1 MLSKQDARK
10 IQKLAMQTV
19 ALRSEK
25 EENIRTNLIHF
36 LRHRSSRSNLNIISY
51 VSDEFEISAFPSTSC
66 IQLEDLRFD
75 LFFPKITEAGLEFRE
90 GLEFSK
96 GAFGILEPS
105 GKKTLLPKE
114 ADWIL
119 IPALGWNGEGARLG
133 RGKGFYDRSM
143 QNVPSE
149 KMIGLSFEDL
159 YPCEF
164 SAEPHD
170 LRVGTVITEKKN
182 HCFPHKIGEKSVR

>member
-1 MLSKQDARK
+1 MLSKQEARK
-10 IQKLAMQTV
+10 IQKAGI
-19 ALRSEK
+19 RSVPSRNEK
-25 EENIRTNLIHF
+25 EERIKENLILF
-36 LRHRSSRSNLNIISY
+36 LRHSSSSNVLRIISY
-51 VSDEFEISAFPSTSC
+51 VSDEFEISCFSPTSF
-66 IQLEDLRFD
+66 IQLQDLRFD
-75 LFFPKITEAGLEFRE
+75 LFFPKITEEGLEFRE

-96 GAFGILEPS
+96 GPFGILEPT
-105 GKKTLLPKE
+105 GKKTLVPKD

-119 IPALGWNGEGARLG
+119 VPALGWNREGARLG
-133 RGKGFYDRSM
+133 RGKGFYDKSM
-143 QNVPSE
+143 QNVPSQ